1 MFMFVVSLAS
11 KKIKKILSV
20 VGCVLIAA
28 SAVILSRCFFINET
42 KNTGVE
48 FVGENA
54 TDSSQQLEFI
64 SNFGWEVDEE
74 PDEIREVI
82 IPAEFDEVYNNYN
95 EIQIKQGYD
104 LQKYAGERVKRWT
117 YTIKNYP
124 GYEGQECI
132 KINVLVCKG
141 EVIGGD
147 VCSVRLDG
155 FMHGFNPE
163 E

>member
-1 MFMFVVSLAS
+1 MFVVSLTS
-11 KKIKKILSV
+11 KRIKKILLFAGFVSIAV
-20 VGCVLIAA
+20 STIVLF
-28 SAVILSRCFFINET
+28 RCFSMN
-42 KNTGVE
+42 KSDNTGAE
-48 FVGENA
+48 FAGENI
-54 TDSSQQLEFI
+54 TDSSQRLAFI
-64 SNFGWEVDEE
+64 STFGWEVNEE

-82 IPAEFDEVYNNYN
+82 IPAEFDDVYNNYN
-95 EIQIKQGYD
+95 DIQIKQGYD
-104 LQKYAGERVKRWT
+104 LKKYAGERVKRWT

-132 KINVLVCKG
+132 KINILVYKG

-155 FMHGFNPE
+155 FMHGFSQE